1 MRVRV
6 FQWTALLAAF
16 ALTTAGL
23 ACSGGDRSVDAGPVT
38 EEVAEVEGVVVETED
53 GAILAEDIVVETT
66 DEEEATE

>member
-1 MRVRV
+1 MRV

-38 EEVAEVEGVVVETED
+38 DAVAEVEGIAIATDD
-53 GAILAEDIVVETT
+53 GAIVAEDIVVETT